1 MNKQISVKIP
11 VQFDSRGK
19 DLLPFV
25 RSCWEIL
32 NMMLDT
38 LQALHN
44 LRRSRQDAEREHR
57 YKPFPT
63 ERKLSNIA
71 VPVIVKI
78 TEKEHAVTVGHD
90 GPASSPIRPEED
102 DSE

>member
-19 DLLPFV
+19 DLLPF
-25 RSCWEIL
+25 